1 MEDGKPTEPL
11 AAVLW
16 SAHSLSMNARAL
28 IPTQT
33 RSTCISEVPC
43 SGHHDAVPSP
53 QLQEGAQT
61 GTVKLDVTQVLV
73 VDSPLHPSH
82 NMTQDRQM

>member
-1 MEDGKPTEPL
+1 MEDGKPTQPL
-11 AAVLW
+11 AAGLW

-33 RSTCISEVPC
+33 HSTRIPEVPF
-43 SGHHDAVPSP
+43 SGHHDAVPSA
-53 QLQEGAQT
+53 QLLEGAQT

-82 NMTQDRQM
+82 NMIQDRQM